1 MTAFIKTLAAVT
13 AGTLVAH
20 SADIDAA
27 YAQSAREIR
36 GPTLYGA
43 IDNEPAARLIVDAP
57 LPGPLTRGL
66 VQIQYRV
73 ENIRIV
79 PVFGP
84 AGLDVSPRI
93 GHLHI
98 TIDDLPWHWADASDS
113 NTIDVVGLPPG
124 PHKVLVELV
133 NANHQILTA
142 ETVSFVVPGKAP

>member
-1 MTAFIKTLAAVT
+1 MTAFIKTVAAV
-13 AGTLVAH
+13 AAVTLVAH
-20 SADIDAA
+20 SADIDGAN
-27 YAQSAREIR
+27 AQSAREIR
-36 GPTLYGA
+36 GPTPYGA
-43 IDNEPAARLIVDAP
+43 IDNEPAARLIVDPP
-57 LPGPLTRGL
+57 LAGPLTRGL

-84 AGLDVSPRI
+84 AALDVSPRI

-98 TIDDLPWHWADASDS
+98 TVDDLPWHWADASDS

-124 PHKVLVELV
+124 PHKVLVELA

-142 ETVSFVVPGKAP
+142 ETVSFVVPAKAP

>member
-1 MTAFIKTLAAVT
+1 MTRSIQTLACFAAFT
-13 AGTLVAH
+13 ALACGACTA
-20 SADIDAA
+20 SAFG
-27 YAQSAREIR
+27 QSAREVR
-36 GPTLYGA
+36 GPTPNVA
-43 IDNEPAARLIVDAP
+43 VENEPAARLILDPPVPAS
-57 LPGPLTRGL
+57 LARGL

-84 AGLDVSPRI
+84 AGLGVSPRI

-98 TIDDLPWHWADASDS
+98 TVDDLPWHWADASDS

-124 PHKVLVELV
+124 PHKVLVELA

-142 ETVSFVVPGKAP
+142 ETVTFIVPRREP